1 MALALWEK
9 RTQRL
14 KLCRSCALLGGQVAT
29 KKIGGDAYKPGN
41 SETQSIFSL
50 ETWRSF
56 LPIRMIRM
64 IRMIPPNFSWLLDQ
78 KHVSWFLANVFVR
91 HLFVSKVSKGHLFFH
106 SKTLK
111 KTLASFGRSKVSKS
125 HSRQIFCN
133 DVTVRLPGFSHWR
146 SDEMHLLVVQ
156 NLNSKKKQNAWSL
169 RFAFGPIQ
177 LGGLVSQRMLVFF
190 SKIPSSQ
197 CLMYV
202 ITNWNSSWVKL
213 SKIPSSVY

>member
-78 KHVSWFLANVFVR
+78 KHVSWFLASRFFVR
-91 HLFVSKVSKGHLFFH
+91 HLFVSFKCQKATFFFH

-125 HSRQIFCN
+125 HSRQIFAM
-133 DVTVRLPGFSHWR
+133 TWR
-146 SDEMHLLVVQ
+146 SGFQASVIGGGMRCICWWCRFWTQ
-156 NLNSKKKQNAWSL
+156 KKKPKCVEPKGLLLEPPPCPTWRPSFSMNACFFLQNS
-169 RFAFGPIQ
+169 FQ
-177 LGGLVSQRMLVFF
+177 SVFDVR
-190 SKIPSSQ
+190 
-197 CLMYV
+197 YH
-202 ITNWNSSWVKL
+202 KL
-213 SKIPSSVY
+213 K